1 MPRRT
6 RHAFTLIELL
16 VVISII
22 ALLIAILL
30 PALGA
35 ARQSARAAQSL
46 ANLRSHAQCALA
58 FSNDHKDGLPSNEGF
73 DGTWNN
79 NGTESYK
86 RSWSYWTPNPGAY
99 LTEADMEEHAPYSGT
114 LFPYNQNPDTYR
126 SPNLEKGVFG
136 SGEGS
141 NGFYDYTIM
150 IGVCGAKAETYPLE
164 SSVLNSDID
173 RVPSPMFL
181 EESPATNLNGLSP
194 DSGHAAS
201 DLMGSW
207 HASGRGQFSS
217 IDGSAHSVE
226 SKATATDTGIMAT
239 EWVGNPVPGIGNS
252 VPRVASGDYQG
263 WAYLVGSGFSGTEGF
278 WGNWNR

>member
-1 MPRRT
+1 MSIRP

-35 ARQSARAAQSL
+35 ARESARGAQCL
-46 ANLRSHAQCALA
+46 ANVRTHAQGAINFA
-58 FSNDHKDGLPSNEGF
+58 VDHKDGLPSNEGF
-73 DGTWNN
+73 DGAWNN
-79 NGTESYK
+79 NGAESYK
-86 RSWSYWTPNPGAY
+86 RSWSYWTPNSGAY
-99 LTEADMEEHAPYSGT
+99 LTEADMEEHAPDSGT
-114 LFPYNQNPDTYR
+114 IFPYNQAPDTYR
-126 SPNLEKGVFG
+126 CPSLAKGDFQ

-141 NGFYDYTIM
+141 NGFYDYTIL
-150 IGVCGAKAETYPLE
+150 IGVCGAKSETYPLE

-173 RVPSPMFL
+173 RVPSPMFI
-181 EESPATNLNGLSP
+181 EESPATNLNSISP
-194 DSGHAAS
+194 DSGHAAT

-207 HASGRGQFSS
+207 HNGRGQFSS

-226 SKATATDTGIMAT
+226 SKATASDTGITAS

-252 VPRVASGDYQG
+252 VPRVASGDYAG

>member
-1 MPRRT
+1 MPIRT

-35 ARQSARAAQSL
+35 ARESARGAQCL
-46 ANLRSHAQCALA
+46 ANVRTHAQGAINFA
-58 FSNDHKDGLPSNEGF
+58 NDNKDGLPSNEGF
-73 DGTWNN
+73 DGVWNN
-79 NGTESYK
+79 NGAESYK
-86 RSWSYWTPNPGAY
+86 RSWSYWTPNSGAY
-99 LTEADMEEHAPYSGT
+99 LTEADMEEHAPDSGT
-114 LFPYNQNPDTYR
+114 IFPYNQSPDTYR
-126 SPNLEKGVFG
+126 CPSLPKGDFQ

-141 NGFYDYTIM
+141 NGFYDYTIL
-150 IGVCGAKAETYPLE
+150 IGVCGAKSETYPLE
-164 SSVLNSDID
+164 SSALNSDVD
-173 RVPSPMFL
+173 RVPSPMFI
-181 EESPATNLNGLSP
+181 EESPSTNLNGSSP
-194 DSGHAAS
+194 DSGHAAT

-207 HASGRGQFSS
+207 HKGRGQFSS

-226 SKATATDTGIMAT
+226 SKATASDTGITAS
-239 EWVGNPVPGIGNS
+239 EWVGNPVPGIGSS